1 MAHPTTTTS
10 PIVLGA
16 MFFGTTV
23 DERTSFA
30 LLDRFVERG
39 GVWIDTADCYSFWTS
54 ATGQGGDSEDVLGR
68 WLAGRPGARD
78 QVRLATKVGCE
89 PLWPG
94 SWPAH
99 SAGLSRRAIRVAFEG
114 SLRRLGVDHV
124 DLLWLHREDR
134 QVPLEET
141 VDALGELT
149 GDGRVGRVG
158 ASNHPAWRMER
169 ARRYAA
175 DSGTVP
181 LDVLQLNA
189 TYLAPRPWT
198 TPKGHPFG
206 VLSAEQMDYAQTNG
220 LEVWAYS
227 PLLGGAYDNPAKQI
241 PSEYDHPG
249 TTRRLAALD
258 EVADKLGTGRS
269 EVIFAWLLRHGIR
282 PMLGGSKLD
291 QLDLAMDA
299 ALMELPDDALEHLDA
314 PV

>member
-1 MAHPTTTTS
+1 
-10 PIVLGA
+10 
-16 MFFGTTV
+16 
-23 DERTSFA
+23 
-30 LLDRFVERG
+30 
-39 GVWIDTADCYSFWTS
+39 
-54 ATGQGGDSEDVLGR
+54 VLGR
-68 WLAGRPGARD
+68 WLAGRPGVRD
-78 QVRLATKVGCE
+78 KVRIATKVGCE

-94 SWPAH
+94 SWPAR
-99 SAGLSRRAIRVAFEG
+99 SAGLSRRAIREAFEG

-149 GDGRVGRVG
+149 ADGRVRRVG

-181 LDVLQLNA
+181 LDVLQLCA
-189 TYLAPRPWT
+189 SYLAPRPWT
-198 TPKGHPFG
+198 RPKGHRFG
-206 VLSAEQMDYAQTNG
+206 VLDDEQLDYAETNG

-241 PSEYDHPG
+241 PPEYDHPG
-249 TTRRLAALD
+249 TTQRLAALD

-282 PMLGGSKLD
+282 PMLGGSKVD

-299 ALMELPDDALEHLDA
+299 ALMELPDDALERLDA

>member
-1 MAHPTTTTS
+1 MATPTTTS

-54 ATGQGGDSEDVLGR
+54 ATGHGGDSEAVLGR
-68 WLAGRPGARD
+68 WLASRPDARD
-78 QVRLATKVGCE
+78 KVRIATKVGCE

-94 SWPAH
+94 SWPLR
-99 SAGLSRRAIRVAFEG
+99 SAGLSRRAIRDAFEG
-114 SLRRLGVDHV
+114 SLRRLGAEFV

-149 GDGRVGRVG
+149 GDGLVRRVG
-158 ASNHPAWRMER
+158 ASNHPAWRMEQ

-175 DSGTVP
+175 ASGTVP
-181 LDVLQLNA
+181 IDALQLCA
-189 TYLAPRPWT
+189 SYLAPRPWT
-198 TPKGHPFG
+198 RPKGHPFG
-206 VLSAEQMDYAQTNG
+206 VLSDEQMDYAQTNG

-227 PLLGGAYDNPAKQI
+227 PLLGGAYDNPAKHI
-241 PSEYDHPG
+241 PAEYDHPG
-249 TTRRLAALD
+249 TTQRLAALD

-269 EVIFAWLLRHGIR
+269 EVVFAWLLRHGIR
-282 PMLGGSKLD
+282 PMLGGSKLE

-299 ALMELPDDALEHLDA
+299 ALMDLPDDALDRLDA